1 MRYKLLMVFNL
12 ERLIPPGRETSQP
25 MNKHITMTEIRNS
38 NSITSTKAG
47 CMDCEPLKAVF

>member
-1 MRYKLLMVFNL
+1 MRYKLLMVFNI